1 MNSVSHL
8 VLAGKLD
15 VLGDSWIAMLTDW
28 GTRGFKAAL
37 IILVVYVMVTKFSLK
52 AGIAALLLM
61 AVALGI
67 YESRN
72 TLAAMFTD
80 EINNPS
86 QGAPAPLR
94 PGPDGGVDPGAG
106 Q

>member
-1 MNSVSHL
+1 MNSVNSVL
-8 VLAGKLD
+8 LAGKLD
-15 VLGDSWIAMLTDW
+15 VVGDSWIAMLTDW

-37 IILVVYVMVTKFSLK
+37 IILVVYVMISRFSLK

-61 AVALGI
+61 AIALGL
-67 YESRN
+67 YESREA
-72 TLAAMFTD
+72 LADMFSD

-94 PGPDGGVDPGAG
+94 PRPDSGVDRGAG
-106 Q
+106 L